1 MRRRDFLIGAA
12 ATVSPRW
19 AFAQSRSGAA
29 ASPLI
34 GILAL
39 NAKVGNDARIQD
51 FVGGLAQFGYVDGKT
66 ATIVRRYAE
75 FEIPRLPSLA
85 AELAA
90 LRPDVIMADTAS
102 AIKAA
107 RDAAPTVPIIGAS
120 MSYPIEQGLIASFAH
135 PGGNTT
141 GMASQL
147 DGMSG
152 KALEL
157 ALEVVKD
164 VKTAGFLM
172 NTASTM
178 GSLERRDLEAAAK
191 RSGIRLQVA
200 EARRPDEI
208 DGAIAALATAG
219 ASFVILQ
226 ANTVFT
232 GAPDRVARL
241 AIAAN
246 LPTVTISQTVN
257 MVQAG
262 IMLSYGVDIPE
273 VYRRTASFVDRI
285 LKGAK
290 ASELPIEFPTRLLFA
305 VNLRTAKALG
315 ITVPQSIL
323 LRADEVIE

>member
-1 MRRRDFLIGAA
+1 MRRRDFLISAA
-12 ATVSPRW
+12 AAASPRW
-19 AFAQSRSGAA
+19 AFAQSKTGAA
-29 ASPLI
+29 ARPII

-39 NAKVGNDARIQD
+39 NATVGNDGRIQD
-51 FVGGLAQFGYVDGKT
+51 FVSGLAQFGYVDGKT

-85 AELAA
+85 ADLAA

-102 AIKAA
+102 PIKAA
-107 RDAAPTVPIIGAS
+107 RDAAPNVPIVGAS

-157 ALEVVKD
+157 GLEIIKD
-164 VKTAGFLM
+164 VKSAGFLM
-172 NTASTM
+172 NPASTM
-178 GSLERRDLEAAAK
+178 GSLERRDLETAAK

-200 EARRPDEI
+200 EARRLDEI
-208 DGAIAALATAG
+208 DSAIGALASAG
-219 ASFVILQ
+219 ASFVVLQ
-226 ANTVFT
+226 ANAVFT
-232 GAPDRVARL
+232 GAPDRIARL
-241 AIAAN
+241 ALAAN
-246 LPTVTISQTVN
+246 LPTVTISQTGN

-262 IMLSYGVDIPE
+262 IMLSYGVDIPD

-290 ASELPIEFPTRLLFA
+290 ASELPIEFPTRVVFA
-305 VNLRTAKALG
+305 VNLKTAKALG